1 MWKIPVISTYSLKYN
16 EIFDTLTGF
25 GHLIKQ
31 IFKIYNEEWQMT
43 DSTNPEF
50 EREQQQAREGFKTVS
65 EIRQRLDILTEHV
78 ESRKEGLEEEIQ
90 EHLHESLANARDSME
105 RIQENIEPKVEK
117 AIRTKMEEI
126 DRKMVRMNEGG
137 IEAVRQ
143 ELVKA
148 TPELTR
154 NILADLDKLVA
165 ENTRFAK
172 MEILNEVKAELD
184 KSIKS
189 SIDPI
194 NTKVEKGL
202 PALKTLA
209 VSALAVAGLALLG
222 MIWLTLR

>member
-1 MWKIPVISTYSLKYN
+1 MPESK
-16 EIFDTLTGF
+16 
-25 GHLIKQ
+25 
-31 IFKIYNEEWQMT
+31 
-43 DSTNPEF
+43 NPEF
-50 EREQQQAREGFKTVS
+50 EREKQQAREGFQTVS

-78 ESRKEGLEEEIQ
+78 ESRKEALEEEIQ

-117 AIRTKMEEI
+117 AIRVKMEEI
-126 DRKMVRMNEGG
+126 DRKMARMNEEG

-148 TPELTR
+148 TPELTEQ
-154 NILADLDKLVA
+154 ILTDLDKVVA

-189 SIDPI
+189 SIKPV
-194 NTKVEKGL
+194 NEKMGKDI
-202 PALKTLA
+202 PALKNLA
-209 VSALAVAGLALLG
+209 ISALAMAGVAFLG
-222 MIWLTLR
+222 MIWFVFR

>member
-1 MWKIPVISTYSLKYN
+1 
-16 EIFDTLTGF
+16 
-25 GHLIKQ
+25 
-31 IFKIYNEEWQMT
+31 MT
-43 DSTNPEF
+43 DSKNPEF
-50 EREQQQAREGFKTVS
+50 EREQQQAREGFQTVS

-78 ESRKEGLEEEIQ
+78 ESRKEALEEEIQ

-126 DRKMVRMNEGG
+126 DRKMVRMNEDG

-148 TPELTR
+148 TPELTQ

-172 MEILNEVKAELD
+172 MEILNEIKAELD

-194 NTKVEKGL
+194 NTKIEKDL

-209 VSALAVAGLALLG
+209 ISALALAGLALLG
-222 MIWLTLR
+222 MIWLTVR